1 MGMGRKKDRQATLWV
16 ATAELPRTAGHV
28 FYERV
33 NRILDQ
39 AKFDRF
45 VEDACEQF
53 YAEVMGR
60 PSVAPGKYF
69 RMLLV
74 GYFEGIDSE
83 RGIAWRCADS
93 LSLRGFLGVGLSE
106 GVPDHSTVSRTR
118 RLIDLETHGKVFS
131 WDVGRVGR

>member
-45 VEDACEQF
+45 VEDASSSQ
-53 YAEVMGR
+53 VMG
-60 PSVAPGKYF
+60 S
-69 RMLLV
+69 
-74 GYFEGIDSE
+74 
-83 RGIAWRCADS
+83 RGS
-93 LSLRGFLGVGLSE
+93 
-106 GVPDHSTVSRTR
+106 SR
-118 RLIDLETHGKVFS
+118 ICG
-131 WDVGRVGR
+131 